1 MEEDDLIC
9 AKIAALSHKPVF
21 QAGFTWPV
29 FTASGKK
36 LLSSGG
42 LYPALHV

>member
-1 MEEDDLIC
+1 MC
-9 AKIAALSHKPVF
+9 AQPAALSHKPVF
-21 QAGFTWPV
+21 QGFTWPV

-36 LLSSGG
+36 LLSSAG